1 MDERPKSPSREQPLT
16 GLNHSLHHM
25 GQELHVQTEDLG
37 GREQSIETQVFCGG
51 CVILS
56 TRAAYSASPGD
67 RGGREIVAEQMRR
80 QHFGVIRQIESR
92 LGK

>member
-1 MDERPKSPSREQPLT
+1 MDEHSKSPKREQPLT

-25 GQELHVQTEDLG
+25 GREVHVQTEDLG
-37 GREQSIETQVFCGG
+37 AREQSIETQVFCGG

-56 TRAAYSASPGD
+56 TRAGYSAVPGD
-67 RGGREIVAEQMRR
+67 RAGRETVAEQMRR

-92 LGK
+92 LNR

>member
-1 MDERPKSPSREQPLT
+1 MDEHTKSPTREQPLT
-16 GLNHSLHHM
+16 GMNHSIHHL

-37 GREQSIETQVFCGG
+37 AREQCIETQVFCGG

-56 TRAAYSASPGD
+56 TRAAYSASPAG
-67 RGGREIVAEQMRR
+67 RGGREHVAEQMRR

-92 LGK
+92 LSK

>member
-1 MDERPKSPSREQPLT
+1 MHERARSPKREQPLT

-25 GQELHVQTEDLG
+25 GQEVHVQTEDLG
-37 GREQSIETQVFCGG
+37 AREQCIETQVFCGG

-56 TRAAYSASPGD
+56 TRAAYSALPGD
-67 RGGREIVAEQMRR
+67 RDGREAVAEQMRR

-92 LGK
+92 LNR